1 MDEIII
7 SYNGTLYALIP
18 RLESQRWNSGVL
30 KDAPYSGLWW
40 QMDAVDSDGNE
51 YILCWFDESI
61 DEDDDGCV
69 SVDLYKPNFIQCTF
83 SVEE

>member
-1 MDEIII
+1 MI

-30 KDAPYSGLWW
+30 EDAPYSGIWW
-40 QMDAVDSDGNE
+40 QMDAVDLDGNE

-61 DEDDDGCV
+61 DEDDGGVVD
-69 SVDLYKPNFIQCTF
+69 VDLYRPNFLQCTF
-83 SVEE
+83 YADE